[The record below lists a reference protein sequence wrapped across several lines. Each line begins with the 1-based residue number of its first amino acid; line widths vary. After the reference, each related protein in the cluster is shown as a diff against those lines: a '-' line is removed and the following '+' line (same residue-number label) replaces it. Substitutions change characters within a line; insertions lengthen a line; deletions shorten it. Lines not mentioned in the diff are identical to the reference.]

1 MHDAI
6 AMRMDE
12 YYPTIFPAKYVRKRT
27 PECEK
32 NALNMLKAYKDYN
45 QISASLYHQAKA
57 EIENAPHDDA
67 ISNIMTKVRKKAK
80 W

>member
-1 MHDAI
+1 MNHTI
-6 AMRMDE
+6 AMQVGE

-27 PECEK
+27 KDYEA
-32 NALNMLKAYKDYN
+32 NAIEVLNAYKDDEL
-45 QISASLYHQAKA
+45 ISDEVYEQAKR
-57 EIENAPHDDA
+57 EIESAPHDDA